1 MEAGEVVDTSPHRG
15 DACSN
20 SRKWD
25 HASRSAACAARTRTS
40 RSLNTAFDAHCGLD
54 RYAVLPLAGS
64 RVRLVY
70 DGQPPVH
77 WTGRGSGKYW
87 TPDTRPG
94 SGAGLPRWCHIRLVL
109 P

>member
-1 MEAGEVVDTSPHRG
+1 MEAGEAVDASPHRG
-15 DACSN
+15 DAYRT
-20 SRKWD
+20 SRKWE
-25 HASRSAACAARTRTS
+25 HASRSADEAARTWTY
-40 RSLNTAFDAHCGLD
+40 RSLNPAVDAHCGMD
-54 RYAVLPLAGS
+54 RHAVLPLAGS